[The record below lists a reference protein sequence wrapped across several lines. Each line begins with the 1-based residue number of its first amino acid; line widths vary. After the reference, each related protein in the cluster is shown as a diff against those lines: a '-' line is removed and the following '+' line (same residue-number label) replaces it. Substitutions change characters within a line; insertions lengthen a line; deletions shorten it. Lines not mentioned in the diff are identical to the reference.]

1 MDEFNTLKKITVILI
16 SAFWMVMMAWLISSQ
31 IISQGRAAAYKPFL
45 SKNTLISDQWLGI
58 YFNNSPVGF
67 VHTSIEPYMI
77 EKGVSGYCIVNRTWM
92 NFLLLRKRNK
102 VWFNAQAIV
111 DENYNLKNFKFD
123 LNSGLHTINVQG
135 QMLNKRLLEVS
146 IASQGS
152 VSKKTIPLN
161 DERGV
166 LIANIISPFNSF
178 GELKVGKRYK
188 LSVFN
193 PFSLELESFQINVC
207 AKEFIQHDQKQVQ
220 AYVLKSNYRG
230 LEQTAWVNENGEIL
244 REETGLGWVLI
255 KGDADQVSSMY
266 KNMEKTDLELA
277 EMVSVASNIILPGN
291 GLSSLSLKISGIDD
305 GFELKNQR
313 QEAAVTTEG
322 EKIITINKEK
332 IDLTKTLSIPVKEN
346 KENSEFL
353 SATDFIQSE
362 NEEIKSMALR
372 IINKEKNS
380 YLAAKKI
387 NKWLFENISKV
398 PVVSIPSAVDV
409 LKTKEGDCNEHTV
422 LFAALGRSI
431 GLPVKVNVG
440 LAYTGGRFYYHAWVS
455 VYTGEWVDMDPTFGQ
470 DIADVTRIKLI
481 EGDIDKQLDIIRL
494 LGRIKLEVIE
504 YK

>member
-1 MDEFNTLKKITVILI
+1 MDEGNALKKISVILI
-16 SAFWMVMMAWLISSQ
+16 SIFWIVMMGWLISSQ
-31 IISQGRAAAYKPFL
+31 IISQGRVTAYKPFL

-77 EKGVSGYCIVNRTWM
+77 KKGLSGYRIVNRTWM

-111 DENYNLKNFKFD
+111 DDNYRLRNFQFD
-123 LNSGLHTINVQG
+123 LKSGLHVMNVRG

-146 IASQGS
+146 ITSQGS
-152 VSKKTIPLN
+152 VTTKRIPLN

-166 LIANIISPFNSF
+166 LIANIISPFSSF
-178 GELKVGKRYK
+178 GELKVGKRYN

-193 PFSLELESFQINVC
+193 PFSLELETLQINVS
-207 AKEFIQHDQKQVQ
+207 AKEFIEHDQKQVE
-220 AYVLKSNYRG
+220 AYVLKSHYRG

-255 KGDADQVSSMY
+255 KGNANDVTSMY

-277 EMVSVASNIILPGN
+277 EMVSVASNITLPKED
-291 GLSSLSLKISGIDD
+291 LTSLKVKIFGIDD
-305 GFELKNQR
+305 SFDLASQR
-313 QEAAVTTEG
+313 QAVVETTAG
-322 EKIITINKEK
+322 EKIITINKER
-332 IDLTKTLSIPVKEN
+332 IDLSQTLSIPVEEN
-346 KENSEFL
+346 PEFL
-353 SATDFIQSE
+353 SATGFIQSE
-362 NEEIKSMALR
+362 NDEIKRMARR
-372 IINKEKNS
+372 IVHNEKNT

-387 NKWLFENISKV
+387 NKWLFENIRKV
-398 PVVSIPSAVDV
+398 PVISIPSAVDV

-422 LFAALGRSI
+422 LFAALARSVGI
-431 GLPVKVNVG
+431 PVKLNVG
-440 LAYTGGRFYYHAWVS
+440 LAYTSGRFYYHAWPS
-455 VYTGEWVDMDPTFGQ
+455 VYTGVWVDMDPTFGQ
-470 DIADVTRIKLI
+470 DIADVTHIKLI
-481 EGDIDKQLDIIRL
+481 EGDIDKQLDIVRL

>member
-1 MDEFNTLKKITVILI
+1 MDENSKLKKLSVIFVSL
-16 SAFWMVMMAWLISSQ
+16 FWLMMMGWLVYSQ
-31 IISQGRAAAYKPFL
+31 IITQSRVTAYKPFL

-77 EKGVSGYCIVNRTWM
+77 EKGVSGYRIVNRTWM

-111 DENYNLKNFKFD
+111 DENYRLNNFQFD
-123 LNSGLHTINVQG
+123 LNSGLHTMNVQG
-135 QMLNKRLLEVS
+135 QMLDARSLEVS
-146 IASQGS
+146 ITSQGS
-152 VSKKTIPLN
+152 VSKKTIKLN

-166 LIANIISPFNSF
+166 LIANIISPFSSF
-178 GELKVGKRYK
+178 GELKVGKRYN

-193 PFSLELESFQINVC
+193 PFSLELESLQIRVSG
-207 AKEFIQHDQKQVQ
+207 KEFIEHDKKQVE
-220 AYVLKSNYRG
+220 AYVLKSDYRG

-244 REETGLGWVLI
+244 REETGLGWVLV
-255 KGDADQVSSMY
+255 KGDANDVTNMY

-277 EMVSVASNIILPGN
+277 EMVSVASNIILPEE

-305 GFELKNQR
+305 DFDLKNQR
-313 QEAAVTTEG
+313 QQVVLTTDG
-322 EKIITINKEK
+322 AKIITINKERV
-332 IDLTKTLSIPVKEN
+332 DLTKTLSIPVKE
-346 KENSEFL
+346 KEENSDFL
-353 SATDFIQSE
+353 LATDFIQSE
-362 NEEIKSMALR
+362 NDEIKNLALK
-372 IINKEKNS
+372 IINNEKNA

-387 NKWLFENISKV
+387 NKWIFANIRKV

-431 GLPVKVNVG
+431 GIPVKVNVG
-440 LAYTGGRFYYHAWVS
+440 LAYTGGRFYYHAWPS
-455 VYTGEWVDMDPTFGQ
+455 VYIGVWVDMDPTFGQ
-470 DIADVTRIKLI
+470 DIADVTHIKLI
-481 EGDIDKQLDIIRL
+481 EGDIDKQLDIVRL